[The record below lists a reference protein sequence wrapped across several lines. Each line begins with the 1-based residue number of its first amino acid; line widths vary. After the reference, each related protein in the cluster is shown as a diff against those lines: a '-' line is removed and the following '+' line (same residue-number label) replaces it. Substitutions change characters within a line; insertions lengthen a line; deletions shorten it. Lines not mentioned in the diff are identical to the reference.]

1 MDGLTNII
9 AKIDEQNTAECKAI
23 IDSAESKAKE
33 IIENAKITAKSVSD
47 KILAD
52 ASKKASVIDSKAVSS
67 SELEYKRVLLAKKA
81 EIIESSLALALEAIA
96 DCGDEEYFGYIEKL
110 ILNGAVEGEGVVYFN
125 SKDISRLPEGFI
137 RNMNEKL
144 GDGKSIKLSDKAV
157 SCIGGCVIEYPEMR
171 IDCSFESLVADKKD
185 DIRDEINRALFA

>member
-23 IDSAESKAKE
+23 IDSAEVKAKA
-33 IIENAKITAKSVSD
+33 IIEDAKLTAKSVSD
-47 KILAD
+47 KIIAD
-52 ASKKASVIDSKAVSS
+52 ASKKAAVIDSKAVSS

-81 EIIESSLALALEAIA
+81 EIIDSCLSMALEAIA
-96 DCGDEEYFGYIEKL
+96 DCGDEEYFGHIEKL
-110 ILNGAVEGEGVVYFN
+110 ILSGAVEGEGVVYFN
-125 SKDISRLPEGFI
+125 NKDNSRLPEGFI
-137 RNMNEKL
+137 KNMNEKL
-144 GDGKSIKLSDKAV
+144 GEGKKIKLSDKV
-157 SCIGGCVIEYPEMR
+157 ISCIGGCVIEYPEMR